1 MSGVELGIV
10 IFVVLIALL
19 ALRMPIGVA
28 MLVTGMAGYVL
39 ASGWAPLIAFLKT
52 GPYYRVS
59 SYSLSV
65 IPLFLLMGQ
74 FATQAGLSRA
84 LFRAANAWLGHRP
97 GGLAMAAV
105 GGCAGFGAICG
116 SSLATAATMARV
128 ALPEMRR
135 YHYSGALATG
145 ALAAGGALGILIPPS
160 VVLVIYAILT
170 EQSIGKMFLAAFVPG
185 GLAALGYVAAIAI
198 YVRRDPAA
206 GPAGERADGRA
217 RVAALLDVWSVVL
230 IFALVIVGIYRG
242 WFTPTEGAAV
252 GAFGTGALALTYGR
266 MRLAGLVECLYGTA
280 QATAMIFLILL
291 GADIF
296 NAFLALTQLPVAFA
310 EAIGASGL
318 APLAVLAAMLLFYLV
333 LGCVMDSLSMI
344 LLTIPVFFPIIAGL
358 DFGLGAEETA
368 IWFGILTLI
377 VVEVGL
383 ITPPIGLNVFVINA
397 LADGVP
403 MRETFKGV
411 VPFIVSDVVRIAL
424 LVAFPGITLWLV
436 RVLA

>member
-1 MSGVELGIV
+1 MSGVELGVV
-10 IFVVLIALL
+10 IFVVLMALL

-39 ASGWAPLIAFLKT
+39 ASGWGPLIAYLKT

-206 GPAGERADGRA
+206 GPAGERSGARA
-217 RVAALLDVWSVVL
+217 RLAALRDVWSVVL

-318 APLAVLAAMLLFYLV
+318 APLTVLAAMLLFYLV

-411 VPFIVSDVVRIAL
+411 VPFVVSDVVRIAL

>member
-318 APLAVLAAMLLFYLV
+318 APLTVLAAMLLFYLV

>member
-1 MSGVELGIV
+1 MSGVELGVV
-10 IFVVLIALL
+10 IFVVLMALL

-39 ASGWAPLIAFLKT
+39 ASGWSPLIAFLKT

-206 GPAGERADGRA
+206 GPAGERSGARA
-217 RVAALLDVWSVVL
+217 RLAALRDVWSVVL

-310 EAIGASGL
+310 EAIGASGM

-411 VPFIVSDVVRIAL
+411 VPFVVSDVVRIAL

>member
-1 MSGVELGIV
+1 MSGVELGV
-10 IFVVLIALL
+10 VMFVVLIALL
-19 ALRMPIGVA
+19 VLRMPIGVA
-28 MLVTGMAGYVL
+28 MLVTGMAGYML
-39 ASGWAPLIAFLKT
+39 ASGWAPLINYLKT
-52 GPYYRVS
+52 GPYFRVS

-84 LFRAANAWLGHRP
+84 LFGAANAWLGHRR

-135 YHYSGALATG
+135 YRYSGALATG

-185 GLAALGYVAAIAI
+185 GLAALGYLLAIAV
-198 YVRRDPAA
+198 YVWRDPAA
-206 GPAGERADGRA
+206 GPAGERADARA
-217 RVAALLDVWSVVL
+217 RLATLIDVWSVVL

-252 GAFGTGALALTYGR
+252 GAFGTGMLALTHGR

-296 NAFLALTQLPVAFA
+296 NAFLALTQLPVAA
-310 EAIGASGL
+310 AQAIGGSGL

-383 ITPPIGLNVFVINA
+383 ITPPVGMNVFVINA

-403 MRETFKGV
+403 MSETFKGV
-411 VPFIVSDVVRIAL
+411 APFVVSDVVRIAL
-424 LVAFPGITLWLV
+424 LVAFPGIT
-436 RVLA
+436 

>member
-1 MSGVELGIV
+1 VSGVELGVV
-10 IFVVLIALL
+10 IFVVLMALL

-39 ASGWAPLIAFLKT
+39 ASGWGPLIAYLKT

-206 GPAGERADGRA
+206 GPAGERSGARA
-217 RVAALLDVWSVVL
+217 RLAALRDVWSVVL

-318 APLAVLAAMLLFYLV
+318 APLTVLAAMLLFYLV

-411 VPFIVSDVVRIAL
+411 VPFVVSDVVRIAL